1 MSRSALLLR
10 RLLLAA
16 GAGAALT
23 GVLAGLAR
31 VGIPVGWGPS
41 SGAWHG
47 PLLVL
52 GLFATLISLE
62 RAVALGAAWAVAVP
76 VVGAV
81 TGAALLLR
89 LPAAPWLAVT
99 GAVGLVAV
107 NVALVRRRPALFCWL
122 TCAGSVMLLAGDL
135 AWAAGRPIPAVTAAW
150 IAFLVLTIVG
160 ERVRWSRAAVTPRW
174 PPRLLVLLATVLG
187 LAAGAHAAGI
197 DGASRVFGASL
208 VLIAAWQGRFDVA
221 RQAVTQSGSSR
232 YIALG
237 VLAGVAWLAVA
248 GMLLARWPLP
258 PAGPRYDA
266 MLHAVLVGYVFSVV
280 FAHAPTM
287 PQAVASVHVSFTAAL
302 YAPLAVLHVGLLARI
317 AGDLGDVLLLRRIG
331 SIGNALALALFV
343 AVVIGSRLSER
354 WRPAGRAGRNP

>member
-1 MSRSALLLR
+1 MSRSALWVR

-41 SGAWHG
+41 SAAWHG

-62 RAVALGAAWAVAVP
+62 RAVALGATWAVGVP
-76 VVGAV
+76 VFGAV
-81 TGAALLLR
+81 TGAALLWR
-89 LPAAPWLAVT
+89 LPVAPWLAVT
-99 GAVGLVAV
+99 CAVGLVGV
-107 NVALVRRRPALFCWL
+107 NVALVRRRPALFGWL
-122 TCAGSVMLLAGDL
+122 TCSGSVLLLVGDL

-174 PPRLLVLLATVLG
+174 ASRLLALLAMGLG

-197 DGASRVFGASL
+197 DGASRAFGASL
-208 VLIAAWQGRFDVA
+208 VLVAAWQGRFDVA
-221 RQAVTQSGSSR
+221 RQAVAQSGSSR
-232 YIALG
+232 YIAIG
-237 VLAGVAWLAVA
+237 VLGGVAWLAAA
-248 GMLLARWPLP
+248 GLLLAWWPLP

-280 FAHAPTM
+280 LAHAPTM
-287 PQAVASVHVSFTAAL
+287 LQAVAAVHVPFTAAL
-302 YAPLAVLHVGLLARI
+302 YAPMAVLHVSVLVRI
-317 AGDLGDVLLLRRIG
+317 AGDLADVLWLRRIG
-331 SIGNALALALFV
+331 SIGNALALALFA
-343 AVVIGSRLSER
+343 AVVIGSRLSDR
-354 WRPAGRAGRNP
+354 GRPAGPNP